1 MRQDSS
7 TTMKIVLL
15 NMVNWKNNHL
25 PLHTALCL
33 AARHSVNSGS
43 VEPTSVMASNNSTP
57 SLSCNHSEEYKFT
70 TYTVVFSLIFVF
82 GLVGNVGALYVFCKF
97 SIKNRLSTIFLI
109 HLAASDLVFILT
121 LPIRIAFYSTYSP
134 SSAGMPRS
142 FTMTAL
148 DFTCRFSTYLFY
160 ISMYCSIL
168 FLTALSLCRYLVL
181 AGRVRLQNSEACRW
195 ARILCWGIWVFVLGG
210 NMLYIA
216 ATFGFN
222 IKAEGCL
229 EPRGESWGWL
239 YQLNLIVLVICFLLP
254 LTVVLICYSLM
265 IRHIL
270 RTRAGQR
277 QRDVALVCLV
287 LCIFC
292 LCFLPY
298 HIQRT
303 LHLYYT
309 MHHQK
314 DCQLL
319 ATLQKTVVR
328 DIGSSSIHK
337 LQMVQNSAARLLTH
351 THAHH
356 HITPVLQR
364 LHWLPLK
371 HRIQFKILLLTY
383 KALNNLTP
391 CTCLIFFFPINPL
404 ALSGRLRLDY
414 FPSLH
419 LTSKA
424 LVTEP
429 SQDLPLDSGTLFHY
443 WSNNPIHLP
452 YSNLT

>member
-1 MRQDSS
+1 MMALSSFSSYFSSAYATTHSCRQKFEQLRSNDVLVILKERTSDH
-7 TTMKIVLL
+7 IVYRKQLEHGRANFCVQLL
-15 NMVNWKNNHL
+15 I
-25 PLHTALCL
+25 
-33 AARHSVNSGS
+33 S
-43 VEPTSVMASNNSTP
+43 
-57 SLSCNHSEEYKFT
+57 FT
-70 TYTVVFSLIFVF
+70 T
-82 GLVGNVGALYVFCKF
+82 
-97 SIKNRLSTIFLI
+97 NRLSTIFLK

-121 LPIRIAFYSTYSP
+121 LDGVS
-134 SSAGMPRS
+134 RS
-142 FTMTAL
+142 FIMVAL

-222 IKAEGCL
+222 IRAEGCL

-270 RTRAGQR
+270 RTRSGQR

-303 LHLYYT
+303 LHLYYI

-319 ATLQKTVVR
+319 ATLQKTVVVTLCFAALNSCLDPLIFLFVGHGFIPVMNKLIAQCALR
-328 DIGSSSIHK
+328 GQSHQGGVSSALSFTSPPA
-337 LQMVQNSAARLLTH
+337 VR
-351 THAHH
+351 
-356 HITPVLQR
+356 
-364 LHWLPLK
+364 LPLI
-371 HRIQFKILLLTY
+371 RGQNNVEIEPASPVILR
-383 KALNNLTP
+383 
-391 CTCLIFFFPINPL
+391 F
-404 ALSGRLRLDY
+404 
-414 FPSLH
+414 
-419 LTSKA
+419 
-424 LVTEP
+424 
-429 SQDLPLDSGTLFHY
+429 SQKMDTTD
-443 WSNNPIHLP
+443 
-452 YSNLT
+452 